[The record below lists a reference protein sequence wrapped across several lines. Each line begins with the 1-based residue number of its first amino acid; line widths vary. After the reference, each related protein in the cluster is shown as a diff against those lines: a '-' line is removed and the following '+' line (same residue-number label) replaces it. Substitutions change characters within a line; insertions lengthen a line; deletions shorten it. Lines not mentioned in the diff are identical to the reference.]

1 MTIKKF
7 TGKTEEDATQKARQE
22 LGESC
27 VIMNIRTVKPTG
39 ILKIFK
45 SVFYEITA
53 AIEEKDVV
61 FSSSKSQNSIEYQ
74 HQKGR
79 IDFVADEKLEI
90 QSGGEK
96 QQENYRP
103 NANGYVQREPKKK
116 MINQHEAEM
125 KSQSVLEER
134 LEHLQNF
141 LENKLS
147 QQEDKTETFIEQ
159 PFLNENISYIKMVYK
174 TLLENEVNERY
185 ANQLLDE
192 TEKAT
197 RSATSLDYLLS
208 NIYQKMV
215 LKFGQAKPITKGK
228 HNPKIIFF
236 VGPTGVGK
244 TTTIAKLASKLKM
257 EQHQKI
263 ALLTADTYRI
273 AAAEQLRIYAN
284 ILDTPLSV
292 IYTTQELKSA
302 ILKVIDYDFVLVD
315 TAGFSHKNQEQRMDM
330 KQLVESVDGEYDKTV
345 YLVVSA
351 TTKYRDLVQIAD
363 SYKDIANY
371 QLLFTKLDETDTYG
385 NIYNLKQYTGAEL
398 SYVTVGQN
406 VPDDIS
412 VFNTQKIVRN
422 LLGGN

>member
-7 TGKTEEDATQKARQE
+7 TGKTEEETTQKAKQE
-22 LGESC
+22 LGENC

-45 SVFYEITA
+45 SVFFEITA
-53 AIEEKDVV
+53 AVEEKDVV
-61 FSSSKSQNSIEYQ
+61 FSPSKLQNTTEYQ
-74 HQKGR
+74 QQKGR

-90 QSGGEK
+90 TSEVEK
-96 QQENYRP
+96 KQDIFRTDF
-103 NANGYVQREPKKK
+103 NGNGIRNQKIK
-116 MINQHEAEM
+116 MTNQYESEIN
-125 KSQSVLEER
+125 SQSVLEEK
-134 LEHLQNF
+134 LENLQNF

-147 QQEDKTETFIEQ
+147 RQEDKMETFVEK
-159 PFLNENISYIKMVYK
+159 PFLNETISYMKMVYK
-174 TLLENEVNERY
+174 TLLDNEVNERY

-236 VGPTGVGK
+236 IGPTGVGK

-363 SYKDIANY
+363 SYKDIANF

-406 VPDDIS
+406 VPDDIY
-412 VFNTQKIVRN
+412 VFDTQKIVRN

>member
-45 SVFYEITA
+45 SLFYEITA
-53 AIEEKDVV
+53 AVEEKDVV
-61 FSSSKSQNSIEYQ
+61 FPSSKLQNPTEYQ
-74 HQKGR
+74 QQKGR

-96 QQENYRP
+96 PQENYRP
-103 NANGYVQREPKKK
+103 NSNGYVQRDPKKK
-116 MINQHEAEM
+116 MINQHEAEI

-147 QQEDKTETFIEQ
+147 QQEDKTEAFIEQ

-192 TEKAT
+192 TEKVT

>member
-7 TGKTEEDATQKARQE
+7 MGKTEEEATQKARHE

-27 VIMNIRTVKPTG
+27 VIMNIRTVKPNG
-39 ILKIFK
+39 ILKLFK
-45 SVFYEITA
+45 SVFFEVTA
-53 AIEEKDVV
+53 AVEEKDVV
-61 FSSSKSQNSIEYQ
+61 FSSSRLQNTTDYEQ
-74 HQKGR
+74 QKGR
-79 IDFVADEKLEI
+79 IDFVADEKLEKI
-90 QSGGEK
+90 NYGDE
-96 QQENYRP
+96 QQASYRP
-103 NANGYVQREPKKK
+103 KVNEYRKKEIVSK
-116 MINQHEAEM
+116 MMIKPEVEM
-125 KSQSVLEER
+125 NSQSVLEER

-141 LENKLS
+141 LETKLS
-147 QQEDKTETFIEQ
+147 KHEEKKENFIEE
-159 PFLNENISYIKMVYK
+159 PFIKENISYMKMIYK
-174 TLLENEVNERY
+174 TLLENEVSERY

-192 TEKAT
+192 IEKAT
-197 RSATSLDYLLS
+197 RSATSLDYILS
-208 NIYQKMV
+208 NIYQKMI
-215 LKFGQAKPITKGK
+215 LKFGQAKPITRGK
-228 HNPKIIFF
+228 HNPKVIFF

-257 EQHQKI
+257 DQHQKI

-273 AAAEQLRIYAN
+273 AAAEQLRTYAN
-284 ILDTPLSV
+284 ILNTPLSV
-292 IYTTQELKSA
+292 IYTTQELKAA

-371 QLLFTKLDETDTYG
+371 QLIFTKLDETSAYG

-406 VPDDIS
+406 VPDDIY
-412 VFNTQKIVRN
+412 VFDTQKIVRN